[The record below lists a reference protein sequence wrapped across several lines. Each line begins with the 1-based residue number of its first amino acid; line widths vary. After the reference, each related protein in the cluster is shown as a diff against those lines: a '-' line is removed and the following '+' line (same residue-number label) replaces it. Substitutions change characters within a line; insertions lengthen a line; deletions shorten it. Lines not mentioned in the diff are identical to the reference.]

1 MMVVRSVRIT
11 TMDAAGNQ
19 RAITARIQYTHPSAL
34 NSLLGINDKE
44 IVMKSSDYDYNE
56 QEFCCLAEAID
67 EGVKAGLRA
76 SIIFDIV
83 GLVGTL
89 ALLLIVYLCN

>member
-1 MMVVRSVRIT
+1 
-11 TMDAAGNQ
+11 
-19 RAITARIQYTHPSAL
+19 
-34 NSLLGINDKE
+34 
-44 IVMKSSDYDYNE
+44 MKSSDYDYNE